1 MKKIL
6 ELTNQRSKS
15 LEEILESLAEVT
27 KNVEAA
33 KESHT
38 SAAAADTVVDL
49 AKKWYQVEV
58 QDSMAKSKKIG
69 YAEACRDITVILN
82 QVLSAITE
90 EHQKLQEILEEIIDA
105 AEVSNPEE
113 KGKTS
118 DPLS

>member
-49 AKKWYQVEV
+49 AKKWYQVEI

-69 YAEACRDITVILN
+69 YA
-82 QVLSAITE
+82 
-90 EHQKLQEILEEIIDA
+90 
-105 AEVSNPEE
+105 
-113 KGKTS
+113 
-118 DPLS
+118 